1 MLTHSP
7 ELPTQPAA
15 NADKT
20 LTGIVH
26 TPVRH
31 FPTYGLLTLQ
41 LPAMQMADLAA
52 GRYFLVR
59 CGAQSEFERLHQWH
73 FYTRQPLFVAGI
85 QTLIAPPVDHA
96 DSAPSAPTEL
106 WTLHL
111 PFDPGQRK
119 TTNPAFQWLQSLQP
133 GAALNLIGPLGQ
145 GFGLHPHSRRLLLV
159 ANAWHI
165 PTLFT
170 LIEPM
175 LDLGGHVTL
184 LVDASPSPHVPIDSA
199 DMVDAADVVTAL
211 IPQLPIAVEAHVS
224 VNPAEFEQELSNAI
238 PWADQICAA
247 LSPHQHQALADQIRK
262 HRFRLESGFAQ
273 VLMQTDLLCGVGA
286 CLACVVSLPSGSHT
300 RTCIHGPVM
309 DLTRLAQ

>member
-7 ELPTQPAA
+7 DPPTQPAA

-26 TPVRH
+26 APVRH

-41 LPAMQMADLAA
+41 LPAMQMADLTA

-73 FYTRQPLFVAGI
+73 FYTRQSLFVAGI
-85 QTLIAPPVDHA
+85 QTLIAPPADHA
-96 DSAPSAPTEL
+96 DSAPTEL
-106 WTLHL
+106 WALHL
-111 PFDPGQRK
+111 PFDQGK
-119 TTNPAFQWLQSLQP
+119 GEMTNPVFQWLQNLKP

-145 GFGLHPHSRRLLLV
+145 GFVLHPNSRRLLLV

-184 LVDASPSPHVPIDSA
+184 LVDASPPPHVPINSA
-199 DMVDAADVVTAL
+199 NTVDTADIVTAL
-211 IPQLPIAVEAHVS
+211 IPQLPIAVEAHVL
-224 VNPAEFEQELSNAI
+224 VNPAEFEQ
-238 PWADQICAA
+238 
-247 LSPHQHQALADQIRK
+247 
-262 HRFRLESGFAQ
+262 
-273 VLMQTDLLCGVGA
+273 
-286 CLACVVSLPSGSHT
+286 
-300 RTCIHGPVM
+300 
-309 DLTRLAQ
+309 